1 MLRTFG
7 LMGLAGG
14 FLVISQPFRMTV
26 LNGVGSAV
34 NTLNQYS
41 PLSWVALGI
50 VVLGGAAL
58 SLHSPQRPH

>member
-1 MLRTFG
+1 
-7 LMGLAGG
+7 MGLAGG
-14 FLVISQPFRMTV
+14 FLAISQPFRVTV

>member
-1 MLRTFG
+1 MLRTLG
-7 LMGLAGG
+7 LMGLAIG

-34 NTLNQYS
+34 NTLNLYS
-41 PLSWVALGI
+41 PLSYVGLGI

-58 SLHSPQRPH
+58 SLRSPQRPR